1 VAGAQ
6 GDRLACELSRAAFAP
21 HDLETAQEH
30 MPPERCVEILAELK
44 PAFAPLPEAVV
55 ARYARHPAAA
65 TTAS

>member
-1 VAGAQ
+1 
-6 GDRLACELSRAAFAP
+6 
-21 HDLETAQEH
+21 